1 MEWLYPKRR
10 GPEWKQGWTG
20 QTLSNISAPPLP
32 LLAFFGIVVFLL
44 SVSQYTNYK
53 SQLKNTK
60 INFQLFLLLVPV
72 LLIFFMRSGLT
83 IGRLRFNFWSP
94 RLRPDSSAQRG
105 GTGASPWGVAML
117 LALLLVLVS
126 YQSVFHSKWFAPLR
140 RSD

>member
-1 MEWLYPKRR
+1 MYPKRR
-10 GPEWKQGWTG
+10 GPEWKHGWTG

-32 LLAFFGIVVFLL
+32 LLALFGIVVFLL
-44 SVSQYTNYK
+44 AVSQYTNYK
-53 SQLKNTK
+53 SRLNNTK

-83 IGRLRFNFWSP
+83 SGRLRFNFWAP
-94 RLRPDSSAQRG
+94 QLRPDSSAQRG

-117 LALLLVLVS
+117 LVLLLVLVS
-126 YQSVFHSKWFAPLR
+126 YQSAFHSKWFAPLW